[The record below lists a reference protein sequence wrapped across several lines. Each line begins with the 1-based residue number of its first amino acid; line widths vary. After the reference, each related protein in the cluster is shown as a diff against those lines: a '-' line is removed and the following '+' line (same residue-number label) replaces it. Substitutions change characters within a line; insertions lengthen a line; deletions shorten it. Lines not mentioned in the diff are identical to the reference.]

1 MLRLINRRW
10 GRVVPVFVAGAGLLL
25 GSAAPALA
33 ADEEELTAVARPDGS
48 SRTLM
53 LGGKATVVR
62 GLEMTVDGGQVVPA
76 FSLGFAGALPA
87 DDDYTS
93 QAWRDSGVGNLTAVQ
108 WTLDRGFPSSDRATL
123 IADAGVKVP
132 AGASTATVDQ
142 LLRMGTQAALWHSTN
157 RVTLNPWRAGA
168 GLGNEN
174 EYAVIK
180 KVYDFLIR
188 EGSRTEPRREV
199 TFEEGSFNDAPVLSV
214 HAPGGELDL
223 KIEDGYA
230 VTDSRYSGGTWL
242 ITEVVNGGGFP
253 FILSTKAGVPTKV
266 TVSAPHAIT
275 PGVVFTADGT
285 QPITPAVGYGEPVTA
300 TFTKQY
306 TVTTTTPQP
315 SPPPG
320 GGSPSATPSAS
331 PTATVPGDADG
342 DDNGGGSLPI
352 TGAPTGA
359 VLGGGL
365 LLLVAGAVLVL
376 LVRRRRMHFTS

>member
-1 MLRLINRRW
+1 MLWLSDRRW
-10 GRVVPVFVAGAGLLL
+10 SRVFPVFVAGAGLLL

-33 ADEEELTAVARPDGS
+33 AEDEDLTAVARADGS

-53 LGGKATVVR
+53 LGGRATVVR

-76 FSLGFAGALPA
+76 FSLGFSGAAP
-87 DDDYTS
+87 DDTDYTS
-93 QAWRDSGVGNLTAVQ
+93 TTWRESAVGNLTSVQ
-108 WTLDRGFPSSDRATL
+108 WVLDRGFPSSGRAEL
-123 IADAGVKVP
+123 IAAAGVEVP
-132 AGASTATVDQ
+132 AGASRATVDQ
-142 LLRMGTQAALWHSTN
+142 LLRMGTQAAVWHSTN

-180 KVYDFLIR
+180 KVYDYLIR
-188 EGSRTEPRREV
+188 EGGRREPQREV
-199 TFEEGSFNDAPVLSV
+199 TFEDEGFNDAPVLTV

-223 KIEDGYA
+223 KVEDGYA

-253 FILSTKAGVPTKV
+253 FILSTRPDVPTKV

-275 PGVVFTADGT
+275 PGVVFVADGV
-285 QPITPAVGYGEPVTA
+285 QPITPATGYGEPVTA

-306 TVTTTTPQP
+306 PVTTTTPRP
-315 SPPPG
+315 SPPPV
-320 GGSPSATPSAS
+320 GSPSTS

-342 DDNGGGSLPI
+342 GDDNGGGGLPI
-352 TGAPTGA
+352 TGAPTGV
-359 VLGGGL
+359 VLGGGAL
-365 LLLVAGAVLVL
+365 LLTAGAVLVF
-376 LVRRRRMHFTS
+376 LVRRRRLHFTS